1 MACIQ
6 LKMIKAGGGVGRGK
20 EGGRR
25 SRETEREITK
35 KGDRCRDRKREMR
48 AGFLLG
54 LCISR
59 LGNRVEIEGKIFL
72 NLVWINKHHA
82 WQSVFSS
89 RSGVMVKQLG
99 VI

>member
-1 MACIQ
+1 M
-6 LKMIKAGGGVGRGK
+6 GG
-20 EGGRR
+20 
-25 SRETEREITK
+25 RETEK
-35 KGDRCRDRKREMR
+35 DREMR

-82 WQSVFSS
+82 WQSVLGS
-89 RSGVMVKQLG
+89 RSGFMVKQLG

>member
-20 EGGRR
+20 EGGR
-25 SRETEREITK
+25 
-35 KGDRCRDRKREMR
+35 R

>member
-1 MACIQ
+1 MWGEGKREGGDQ
-6 LKMIKAGGGVGRGK
+6 GRQKETEWVGGG
-20 EGGRR
+20 
-25 SRETEREITK
+25 RETEK
-35 KGDRCRDRKREMR
+35 DREMR

-82 WQSVFSS
+82 WQSVLGS
-89 RSGVMVKQLG
+89 RSGFMVKQLG

>member
-25 SRETEREITK
+25 SRETE
-35 KGDRCRDRKREMR
+35 GDRVGGWGERVRKREMR

-59 LGNRVEIEGKIFL
+59 VGNRVEIEGKIFL